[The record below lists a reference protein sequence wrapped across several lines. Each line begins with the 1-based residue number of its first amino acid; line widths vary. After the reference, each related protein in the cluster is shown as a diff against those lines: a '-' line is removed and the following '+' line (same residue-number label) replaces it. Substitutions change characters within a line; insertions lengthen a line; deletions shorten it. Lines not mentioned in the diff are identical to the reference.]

1 MRVKLGDV
9 CEKKIDAIKANYKG
23 MIDYIDIASVDN
35 QQKIITDTKQMTIEN
50 APSRAKQLVFPG
62 DILVSMVRP
71 NLNAVALVPKISNNV
86 LVASTGYCV
95 LRCLPSVDTKYV
107 FYFCQSSAFV
117 DELVRQATGASYPA
131 VTANIVRDCFIPL
144 PSLDAQRHIAA
155 ILDKVTDLI
164 AKRQAQLDKLDELVK
179 SRFVEMFGEP
189 GTDQKG
195 WGMACLGNVCTI
207 NPSKSRDK
215 RLTNDLRVSFIP
227 MPAVTEDGKIDVSE
241 TKLYN
246 DVKAGFTYFTED
258 DVLFAKIT
266 PCMENGKG
274 AVAQGLCN
282 GIGFGSTEFHVLR
295 PIPGISNPHWI
306 YTLTAFQQFRK
317 DAASKMTGS
326 AGQRR
331 VPASFLKNYK
341 VSVPPIELQNQ
352 FAAFVV
358 HTKHIK
364 IAKKNTIDRLKELKE
379 SLMQQYFGRGLEE

>member
-1 MRVKLGDV
+1 MRVELGDV

-179 SRFVEMFGEP
+179 ARFVEMFGEP

-195 WGMACLGNVCTI
+195 GGMVCLGSLCII
-207 NPSKSRDK
+207 NPKKSQEK
-215 RLTNDLRVSFIP
+215 RLSSDLRVSFIP
-227 MPAVTEDGKIDVSE
+227 MTAVTENGGIDVSE
-241 TKLYN
+241 TKTYN
-246 DVKAGFTYFTED
+246 EVKTGFTYFAEK

-274 AVAQGLCN
+274 AIAQRLCN

-295 PIPGISNPHWI
+295 PIPGQSNPYWI
-306 YTLTAFQQFRK
+306 YSLTSFPQFRQ
-317 DAASKMTGS
+317 DAASNMTGS

-331 VPASFLKNYK
+331 VPASFLETYK
-341 VSVPPIELQNQ
+341 VSAPPIALQDQ
-352 FAAFVV
+352 FALFV
-358 HTKHIK
+358 KQIQRMK
-364 IAKKNTIDRLKELKE
+364 AKAHNSLEKLDVLKN
-379 SLMQQYFGRGLEE
+379 SLMQQYFG

>member
-179 SRFVEMFGEP
+179 ARFVEMFGEP

-195 WGMACLGNVCTI
+195 GGMVCLGSLCII
-207 NPSKSRDK
+207 NPKKSQEK
-215 RLTNDLRVSFIP
+215 RLSSDLRVSFIP
-227 MPAVTEDGKIDVSE
+227 MTAVTENGGIDVSE
-241 TKLYN
+241 TKTYN
-246 DVKAGFTYFTED
+246 EVKTGFTYFAEK

-274 AVAQGLCN
+274 AIAQRLCN

-295 PIPGISNPHWI
+295 PIPGQSNPYWI
-306 YTLTAFQQFRK
+306 YSLTSFPQFRQ
-317 DAASKMTGS
+317 DAASNMTG
-326 AGQRR
+326 R
-331 VPASFLKNYK
+331 VPASFLETYK
-341 VSVPPIELQNQ
+341 VSAPPIALQDQ
-352 FAAFVV
+352 FALFV
-358 HTKHIK
+358 KQIQRMK
-364 IAKKNTIDRLKELKE
+364 AKAHNSLEKLDVLKN
-379 SLMQQYFGRGLEE
+379 SLMQQYFG

>member
-179 SRFVEMFGEP
+179 SRFVEMFG
-189 GTDQKG
+189 D
-195 WGMACLGNVCTI
+195 LTI
-207 NPSKSRDK
+207 NNKNWHFEPLAALCDVRDGTHDSPQYTDTGYPILTSKNFTSGNIDFTNCNMISKEDFDK
-215 RLTNDLRVSFIP
+215 INQRSKVDIGDIILPMIGTIGSPVIVNTETPFAIKNVALIKFQHTKISNVFIKEILCSDYFQTST
-227 MPAVTEDGKIDVSE
+227 MAANRGGTQKFIALGDIR
-241 TKLYN
+241 KL
-246 DVKAGFTYFTED
+246 
-258 DVLFAKIT
+258 
-266 PCMENGKG
+266 
-274 AVAQGLCN
+274 
-282 GIGFGSTEFHVLR
+282 
-295 PIPGISNPHWI
+295 PIPVVSLDLQ
-306 YTLTAFQQFRK
+306 TQFNLFVKQKESVSQVLMK
-317 DAASKMTGS
+317 DLAHLE
-326 AGQRR
+326 
-331 VPASFLKNYK
+331 VLKK
-341 VSVPPIELQNQ
+341 
-352 FAAFVV
+352 
-358 HTKHIK
+358 
-364 IAKKNTIDRLKELKE
+364 
-379 SLMQQYFGRGLEE
+379 SLMQQFFE

>member
-71 NLNAVALVPKISNNV
+71 NLNAVALVPKISDNV

-179 SRFVEMFGEP
+179 ARFVEMFGEP

-195 WGMACLGNVCTI
+195 GGMVCLGSLCII
-207 NPSKSRDK
+207 NPKKSQEK
-215 RLTNDLRVSFIP
+215 RLSSDLRVSFIP
-227 MPAVTEDGKIDVSE
+227 MTAVTENGGIDVSE
-241 TKLYN
+241 TKTYN
-246 DVKAGFTYFTED
+246 EVKTGFTYFAEK

-274 AVAQGLCN
+274 AIAQRLCN

-295 PIPGISNPHWI
+295 PIPGQSNPYWI
-306 YTLTAFQQFRK
+306 YSLTSFPQFRQ
-317 DAASKMTGS
+317 DAASNMTGS

-331 VPASFLKNYK
+331 VPASFLETYK
-341 VSVPPIELQNQ
+341 VSAPPIALQDQ
-352 FAAFVV
+352 FALFV
-358 HTKHIK
+358 KQIQRMK
-364 IAKKNTIDRLKELKE
+364 AKAHNSLEKLDVLKN
-379 SLMQQYFGRGLEE
+379 SLMQQYFG

>member
-179 SRFVEMFGEP
+179 ARFVAMFGEP

-195 WGMACLGNVCTI
+195 GGMVCLGSLCII
-207 NPSKSRDK
+207 NPKKSQEK
-215 RLTNDLRVSFIP
+215 RLSSDLRVSFIP
-227 MPAVTEDGKIDVSE
+227 MTAVTENGGIDVSE
-241 TKLYN
+241 TKTYN
-246 DVKAGFTYFTED
+246 EVKTGFTYFAEK

-274 AVAQGLCN
+274 AIAQRLCN

-295 PIPGISNPHWI
+295 PIPGQSNPYWI
-306 YTLTAFQQFRK
+306 YSLTSFPQFRQ
-317 DAASKMTGS
+317 DAASNMTGS

-331 VPASFLKNYK
+331 VPASFLETYK
-341 VSVPPIELQNQ
+341 VSAPPIALQDQ
-352 FAAFVV
+352 FALFV
-358 HTKHIK
+358 KQIQRMK
-364 IAKKNTIDRLKELKE
+364 AKAHNSLEKLDVLKN
-379 SLMQQYFGRGLEE
+379 SLMQQYFG

>member
-179 SRFVEMFGEP
+179 ARFVEMFGEP

-195 WGMACLGNVCTI
+195 GGMVCLGSLWII
-207 NPSKSRDK
+207 NPKKSQEK
-215 RLTNDLRVSFIP
+215 RLSSDLRVSFIP
-227 MPAVTEDGKIDVSE
+227 MTAVTENGGIDVSE
-241 TKLYN
+241 TKTYN
-246 DVKAGFTYFTED
+246 EVKTGFTYFAEK

-274 AVAQGLCN
+274 AIAQRLCN

-295 PIPGISNPHWI
+295 PIPGQSNPYWI
-306 YTLTAFQQFRK
+306 YSLTSFPQFRQ
-317 DAASKMTGS
+317 DAASNMTGS

-331 VPASFLKNYK
+331 VPASFLETYK
-341 VSVPPIELQNQ
+341 VSAPPIALQDQ
-352 FAAFVV
+352 FALFV
-358 HTKHIK
+358 KQIQRMK
-364 IAKKNTIDRLKELKE
+364 AKAHNSLEKLDVLKN
-379 SLMQQYFGRGLEE
+379 SLMQQYFG

>member
-1 MRVKLGDV
+1 
-9 CEKKIDAIKANYKG
+9 
-23 MIDYIDIASVDN
+23 
-35 QQKIITDTKQMTIEN
+35 MTIEN

-179 SRFVEMFGEP
+179 ARFVEMFGEP

-195 WGMACLGNVCTI
+195 GGMVCLGSLCII
-207 NPSKSRDK
+207 NPKKSQEK
-215 RLTNDLRVSFIP
+215 RLSSDLRVSFIP
-227 MPAVTEDGKIDVSE
+227 MTAVTENGGIDVSE
-241 TKLYN
+241 TKTYN
-246 DVKAGFTYFTED
+246 EVKTGFTYFAEK

-274 AVAQGLCN
+274 AIAQRLCN

-295 PIPGISNPHWI
+295 PIPGQSNPYWI
-306 YTLTAFQQFRK
+306 YSLTSFPQFRQ
-317 DAASKMTGS
+317 DAASNMTGS

-331 VPASFLKNYK
+331 VPASFLETYK
-341 VSVPPIELQNQ
+341 VSAPPIALQDQ
-352 FAAFVV
+352 FALFV
-358 HTKHIK
+358 KQIQRMK
-364 IAKKNTIDRLKELKE
+364 AKAHNSLEKLDVLKN
-379 SLMQQYFGRGLEE
+379 SLMQQYFG

>member
-179 SRFVEMFGEP
+179 ARFVEMFGEP

-195 WGMACLGNVCTI
+195 GGMVCLGSLCII
-207 NPSKSRDK
+207 NPKKSQEK
-215 RLTNDLRVSFIP
+215 RLSSDLRVSFIP
-227 MPAVTEDGKIDVSE
+227 MTAVTENGGIDVSE
-241 TKLYN
+241 TKTYN
-246 DVKAGFTYFTED
+246 EVKTGFTYFAEK

-274 AVAQGLCN
+274 AIAQRLCN

-295 PIPGISNPHWI
+295 PIPGQSNPYWI
-306 YTLTAFQQFRK
+306 YSLTSFPQFRQ
-317 DAASKMTGS
+317 DAASNMTGS

-331 VPASFLKNYK
+331 VPASFLETYK
-341 VSVPPIELQNQ
+341 VSAPPIALQDQ
-352 FAAFVV
+352 FALFV
-358 HTKHIK
+358 KQIQRMK
-364 IAKKNTIDRLKELKE
+364 AKAHNRLEKLDV
-379 SLMQQYFGRGLEE
+379 L

>member
-35 QQKIITDTKQMTIEN
+35 QQKLITDTKQMTIEN

-179 SRFVEMFGEP
+179 ARFVEMFGEP

-195 WGMACLGNVCTI
+195 GGMVCLGSLCII
-207 NPSKSRDK
+207 NPKKSQEK
-215 RLTNDLRVSFIP
+215 RLSSDLRVSFIP
-227 MPAVTEDGKIDVSE
+227 MTAVTENGGIDVSE
-241 TKLYN
+241 TKTYN
-246 DVKAGFTYFTED
+246 EVKTGFTYFAEK

-274 AVAQGLCN
+274 AIAQRLCN

-295 PIPGISNPHWI
+295 PIPGQSNPYWI
-306 YTLTAFQQFRK
+306 YSLTSFPQFRQ
-317 DAASKMTGS
+317 DAASNMTGS

-331 VPASFLKNYK
+331 VPASFLETYK
-341 VSVPPIELQNQ
+341 VSAPPIALQDQ
-352 FAAFVV
+352 FALFV
-358 HTKHIK
+358 KQIQRMK
-364 IAKKNTIDRLKELKE
+364 AKAHNSLEKLDVLKN
-379 SLMQQYFGRGLEE
+379 SLMQQYFG

>member
-71 NLNAVALVPKISNNV
+71 NLNAVALVPKISDNV
-86 LVASTGYCV
+86 LVAPTGYCV

-179 SRFVEMFGEP
+179 ARFVEMFGEP

-195 WGMACLGNVCTI
+195 GGMVCLGSLCII
-207 NPSKSRDK
+207 NPKKSQEK
-215 RLTNDLRVSFIP
+215 RLSSDLRVSFIP
-227 MPAVTEDGKIDVSE
+227 MTAVTENGGIDVSE
-241 TKLYN
+241 TKTYN
-246 DVKAGFTYFTED
+246 EVKTGFTYFAEK

-274 AVAQGLCN
+274 AIAQRLCN

-295 PIPGISNPHWI
+295 PIPGQSNPYWI
-306 YTLTAFQQFRK
+306 YSLTSFPQFRQ
-317 DAASKMTGS
+317 DAASNMTGS

-331 VPASFLKNYK
+331 VPASFLETYK
-341 VSVPPIELQNQ
+341 VSAPPIALQDQ
-352 FAAFVV
+352 FALFV
-358 HTKHIK
+358 KQIQRMK
-364 IAKKNTIDRLKELKE
+364 AKAHNSLEKLDVLKN
-379 SLMQQYFGRGLEE
+379 SLMQQYFG

>member
-9 CEKKIDAIKANYKG
+9 CEKKIHAIKANYKG

-179 SRFVEMFGEP
+179 ARFVEMFGEP

-195 WGMACLGNVCTI
+195 GGMVCLGSLCII
-207 NPSKSRDK
+207 NPKKSQEK
-215 RLTNDLRVSFIP
+215 RLSSDLRVSFIP
-227 MPAVTEDGKIDVSE
+227 MTAVTENGGIDVSE
-241 TKLYN
+241 TKTYN
-246 DVKAGFTYFTED
+246 EVKTGFTYLAEK

-274 AVAQGLCN
+274 AIAQRLCN

-295 PIPGISNPHWI
+295 PIPGQSNPYWI
-306 YTLTAFQQFRK
+306 YSLTSFPQFRQ
-317 DAASKMTGS
+317 DAASNMTGS

-331 VPASFLKNYK
+331 VPASFLETYK
-341 VSVPPIELQNQ
+341 VSAPPIALQDQ
-352 FAAFVV
+352 FALFV
-358 HTKHIK
+358 KQIQRMK
-364 IAKKNTIDRLKELKE
+364 AKAHNSLEKLDVLKN
-379 SLMQQYFGRGLEE
+379 SLMQQYFG

>member
-9 CEKKIDAIKANYKG
+9 CEKKIDTIKANYKG

-50 APSRAKQLVFPG
+50 APSRAKRLVFPG

-95 LRCLPSVDTKYV
+95 LRCLRSVDTKYV

-179 SRFVEMFGEP
+179 ARFVEMFGEP

-195 WGMACLGNVCTI
+195 GGMVCLGSLCII
-207 NPSKSRDK
+207 NPKKSQEK
-215 RLTNDLRVSFIP
+215 RLSSDLRVSFIP
-227 MPAVTEDGKIDVSE
+227 MTAVTENGGIDVSE
-241 TKLYN
+241 TKTYN
-246 DVKAGFTYFTED
+246 EVKTGFTYFAEK

-274 AVAQGLCN
+274 AIAQRLCN

-295 PIPGISNPHWI
+295 PIPGQSNPYWI
-306 YTLTAFQQFRK
+306 YSLTSFPQFRQ
-317 DAASKMTGS
+317 DAASNMTGS

-331 VPASFLKNYK
+331 VPASFLETYK
-341 VSVPPIELQNQ
+341 VSAPPIALQDQ
-352 FAAFVV
+352 FALFV
-358 HTKHIK
+358 KQIQRMK
-364 IAKKNTIDRLKELKE
+364 AKAHNSLEKLDVLKN
-379 SLMQQYFGRGLEE
+379 SLMQQYFG

>member
-179 SRFVEMFGEP
+179 ARFVEMFGEP

-195 WGMACLGNVCTI
+195 GGMVCLGSLCII
-207 NPSKSRDK
+207 NPKKSQEK
-215 RLTNDLRVSFIP
+215 RLSSDLRVSFIP
-227 MPAVTEDGKIDVSE
+227 MTAVTENGGIDVSE
-241 TKLYN
+241 TKTYN
-246 DVKAGFTYFTED
+246 EVKTGFTYFAEK

-274 AVAQGLCN
+274 AIAQRLCN

-295 PIPGISNPHWI
+295 PIPGQSNPYWI
-306 YTLTAFQQFRK
+306 YSLTSFPQFRQ
-317 DAASKMTGS
+317 DAASNMTGS

-331 VPASFLKNYK
+331 VPASFLETYK
-341 VSVPPIELQNQ
+341 VSAPPIALQDQ
-352 FAAFVV
+352 FALFV
-358 HTKHIK
+358 KQIQRMK
-364 IAKKNTIDRLKELKE
+364 AKAHNSLEKLDVLKN
-379 SLMQQYFGRGLEE
+379 SLMQQYFG

>member
-1 MRVKLGDV
+1 MTRLGDY
-9 CEKKIDAIKANYKG
+9 IYKG

-35 QQKIITDTKQMTIEN
+35 QQKIITGTKQMTIEN

-179 SRFVEMFGEP
+179 ARFVEMFGEP

-195 WGMACLGNVCTI
+195 GGMVCLGSLCII
-207 NPSKSRDK
+207 NPKKSQEK
-215 RLTNDLRVSFIP
+215 RLSSDLRVSFIP
-227 MPAVTEDGKIDVSE
+227 MTAVTENGGIDVSE
-241 TKLYN
+241 TKTYN
-246 DVKAGFTYFTED
+246 EVKTGFTYFAEK

-274 AVAQGLCN
+274 AIAQRLCN

-295 PIPGISNPHWI
+295 PIPGQSNPYWI
-306 YTLTAFQQFRK
+306 YSLTSFPQFRQ
-317 DAASKMTGS
+317 DAASNMTGS

-331 VPASFLKNYK
+331 VPASFLETYK
-341 VSVPPIELQNQ
+341 VSAPPIALQDQ
-352 FAAFVV
+352 FALFV
-358 HTKHIK
+358 KQIQRMK
-364 IAKKNTIDRLKELKE
+364 AKAHNSLEKLDVLKN
-379 SLMQQYFGRGLEE
+379 SLMQQYFG

>member
-23 MIDYIDIASVDN
+23 MIDYIDIATVDN

-179 SRFVEMFGEP
+179 ARFVEMFGEP

-195 WGMACLGNVCTI
+195 GGMVCLGSLCII
-207 NPSKSRDK
+207 NPKKSQEK
-215 RLTNDLRVSFIP
+215 RLSSDLRVSFIP
-227 MPAVTEDGKIDVSE
+227 MTAVTENGGIDVSE
-241 TKLYN
+241 TKTYN
-246 DVKAGFTYFTED
+246 EVKTGFTYFAEK

-274 AVAQGLCN
+274 AIAQRLCN

-295 PIPGISNPHWI
+295 PIPGQSNPYWI
-306 YTLTAFQQFRK
+306 YSLTSFPQFRQ
-317 DAASKMTGS
+317 DAASNMTGS

-331 VPASFLKNYK
+331 VPASFLETYK
-341 VSVPPIELQNQ
+341 VSAPPIALQDQ
-352 FAAFVV
+352 FALFV
-358 HTKHIK
+358 KQIQRMK
-364 IAKKNTIDRLKELKE
+364 AKAHNSLEKLDVLKN
-379 SLMQQYFGRGLEE
+379 SLMQQYFG

>member
-179 SRFVEMFGEP
+179 ARFVEMFGEP

-195 WGMACLGNVCTI
+195 GGMVCLGSLCII
-207 NPSKSRDK
+207 NPKKSQEK
-215 RLTNDLRVSFIP
+215 RLSSDLRVSFIP
-227 MPAVTEDGKIDVSE
+227 MTAVTENGGIDVSE
-241 TKLYN
+241 TKTYN
-246 DVKAGFTYFTED
+246 EVKTGFTYFAEK

-274 AVAQGLCN
+274 AIAQRLCN

-295 PIPGISNPHWI
+295 PIAGQSNPYWI
-306 YTLTAFQQFRK
+306 YSLTSFPQFRQ
-317 DAASKMTGS
+317 DAASNMTGS

-331 VPASFLKNYK
+331 VPASFLETYK
-341 VSVPPIELQNQ
+341 VSAPPIALQDQ
-352 FAAFVV
+352 FALFV
-358 HTKHIK
+358 KQIQRMK
-364 IAKKNTIDRLKELKE
+364 AKAHNSLEKLDVLKN
-379 SLMQQYFGRGLEE
+379 SLMQQYFG

>member
-9 CEKKIDAIKANYKG
+9 CEKKIDTIKANYKG

-179 SRFVEMFGEP
+179 ARFVEMFGEP

-195 WGMACLGNVCTI
+195 GGMVCLGSLCII
-207 NPSKSRDK
+207 NPKKSQEK
-215 RLTNDLRVSFIP
+215 RLSSDLRVSFIP
-227 MPAVTEDGKIDVSE
+227 MTAVTENGGIDVSE
-241 TKLYN
+241 TKTYN
-246 DVKAGFTYFTED
+246 EVKTGFTYFAEK

-274 AVAQGLCN
+274 AIAQRLCN

-295 PIPGISNPHWI
+295 PIPGQSNPYWI
-306 YTLTAFQQFRK
+306 YSLTSFPQFRQ
-317 DAASKMTGS
+317 DAASNMTGS

-331 VPASFLKNYK
+331 VPASFLETYK
-341 VSVPPIELQNQ
+341 VSAPPIALQDQ
-352 FAAFVV
+352 FALFV
-358 HTKHIK
+358 KQIQRMK
-364 IAKKNTIDRLKELKE
+364 AKAHNSLEKLDVLKN
-379 SLMQQYFGRGLEE
+379 SLMQQYFG